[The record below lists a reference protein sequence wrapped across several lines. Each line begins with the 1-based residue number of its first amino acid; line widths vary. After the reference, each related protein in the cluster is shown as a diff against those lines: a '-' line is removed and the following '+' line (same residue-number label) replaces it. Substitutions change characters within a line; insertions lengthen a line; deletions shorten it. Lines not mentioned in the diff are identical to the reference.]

1 MNEEY
6 LKDEL
11 LALAY
16 RQDIDVLDI
25 DTSDEYAPDIAFPFI
40 KKIMMNPNFSTSYKY
55 CFRLAH
61 EIAHILYGD
70 TSSLPYYRFS
80 PLFMKVEE
88 NSANTHAVEM
98 IANIVY
104 RDVPLEQRNWLDFMD
119 SLGLQSHFEE
129 LVKEVIYK

>member
-16 RQDIDVLDI
+16 RQDIDILDI

-40 KKIMMNPNFSTSYKY
+40 GKIMMNPNFSTSYKY

-70 TSSLPYYRFS
+70 NSSLPYYRFS

-88 NSANTHAVEM
+88 NSANKHAVEI

-104 RDVPLEQRNWLDFMD
+104 RDVPLERRNWLDFMN

>member
-16 RQDIDVLDI
+16 RQDIDILDI

-40 KKIMMNPNFSTSYKY
+40 RKIMMNPNFSTSYKY

-70 TSSLPYYRFS
+70 NSSLPYYRFS

-104 RDVPLEQRNWLDFMD
+104 RDVPLEQRNWLDFMN